1 MRFNQVA
8 FRYRRRAPW
17 VLRDVTLTVPPGR
30 IIEVN
35 GRNGAGKSTLLR
47 LIAGVLPP
55 GRGSVT
61 GRPPAV
67 GYAPERFPAEQ
78 PFTARAYLGHMAA
91 VRGVPPTRI
100 DEWAERLGF
109 TDLLD
114 TRLPDLSKGSAH
126 KAGLIQAL
134 LAAPGLLVLD
144 EPFASLDTR
153 TRAALPALLAELA
166 SDGSSMVVSD
176 HQGDLRD
183 LPGVLRWQV
192 AGQTVTEGD
201 LPEEHAVVAVIVP
214 RSQAEDLVSR
224 LKADGYEA
232 RCR

>member
-1 MRFNQVA
+1 MRFDQVA
-8 FRYRRRAPW
+8 FRYGRRAPW
-17 VLRDVTLTVPPGR
+17 VLHDVTLTVPRGR

-47 LIAGVLPP
+47 LVAGVAPP
-55 GRGSVT
+55 VRGSVT

-67 GYAPERFPAEQ
+67 GYAPERFPAGQ

-91 VRGVPPTRI
+91 ARGVPAARI
-100 DEWAERLGF
+100 GEWAERLGF
-109 TDLLD
+109 TELLD
-114 TRLPDLSKGSAH
+114 VRLPDLSKGSAH

-144 EPFASLDTR
+144 EPFAGLDAR
-153 TRAALPALLAELA
+153 TRAALPGLLAELTSA
-166 SDGSSMVVSD
+166 GSSVVLSD
-176 HQGDLRD
+176 HQGDLREV
-183 LPGVLRWQV
+183 PGVMRWQV

-201 LPEEHAVVAVIVP
+201 LTEEHAVVEVIVP
-214 RSQAEDLVSR
+214 RSQAEDLVTR

>member
-1 MRFNQVA
+1 VRFDQAA
-8 FRYRRRAPW
+8 FRYGRRAPW
-17 VLRDVTLTVPPGR
+17 VLHDVTLTVPRGR

-47 LIAGVLPP
+47 LIAGVVPP
-55 GRGSVT
+55 GRGGVT

-78 PFTARAYLGHMAA
+78 PFTARAYLGHMAT

-126 KAGLIQAL
+126 KAGLIS
-134 LAAPGLLVLD
+134 PGRSILVLIGVYVAD
-144 EPFASLDTR
+144 LLLGLGPLRILTVPMIEWMGAAGRSPSAFTGALPWFALRTLAWAALAIAVYARLRR
-153 TRAALPALLAELA
+153 TRP
-166 SDGSSMVVSD
+166 
-176 HQGDLRD
+176 
-183 LPGVLRWQV
+183 
-192 AGQTVTEGD
+192 
-201 LPEEHAVVAVIVP
+201 
-214 RSQAEDLVSR
+214 
-224 LKADGYEA
+224 
-232 RCR
+232 